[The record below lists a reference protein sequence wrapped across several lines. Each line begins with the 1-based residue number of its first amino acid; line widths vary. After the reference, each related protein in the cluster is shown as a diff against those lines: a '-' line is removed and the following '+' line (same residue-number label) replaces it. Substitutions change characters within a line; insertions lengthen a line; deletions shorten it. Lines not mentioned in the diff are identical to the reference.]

1 MKKIAYMLS
10 MALMVVMLNS
20 CIDNNRNNSSSTD
33 NYVNTDNSAEKV
45 QDEPEE
51 QVREAEKKPLKF
63 YQKLLE
69 QFCQNYYNSC
79 FDGREYHSNSLIAD
93 HIDVVQGNWKDG
105 NIVSWEMM
113 IKGKH
118 SFKGSF
124 KNHNDSP
131 FEAFVNDLGDDN
143 YEVTFVIKRY
153 DILGDQMD
161 EDEIATRTITFTE

>member
-1 MKKIAYMLS
+1 M
-10 MALMVVMLNS
+10 
-20 CIDNNRNNSSSTD
+20 
-33 NYVNTDNSAEKV
+33 
-45 QDEPEE
+45 
-51 QVREAEKKPLKF
+51 
-63 YQKLLE
+63 
-69 QFCQNYYNSC
+69 
-79 FDGREYHSNSLIAD
+79 
-93 HIDVVQGNWKDG
+93 QGNWKDG